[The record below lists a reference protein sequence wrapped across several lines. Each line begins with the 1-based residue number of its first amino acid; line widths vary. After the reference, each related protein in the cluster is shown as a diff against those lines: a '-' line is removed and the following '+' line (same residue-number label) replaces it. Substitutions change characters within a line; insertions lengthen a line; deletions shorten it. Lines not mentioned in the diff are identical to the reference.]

1 MAERNVLYTRNPR
14 TLRIPGV
21 DYANARAISSGMAQ
35 LNQSLNRLTAFAS
48 QKNQQITAV
57 KGAEYGAANAPTIEQ
72 INDAVKTGKDLDL
85 PGSKTGTL
93 FDRAVNKAAMEVFS
107 DNIET
112 IARNQITTKAITA
125 LENNTPIPDFRND
138 LDAIIQGYAGTFDE
152 SDPGFAQRFK
162 ARMGIVANAEYQSYA
177 GQYRTKIEKEQKAS
191 FAAGFQITIKETLK
205 KVMANGI
212 SVETRMG
219 DAPGAPLTEK
229 NVAITTEIISGMKE
243 EIAQGMVKRGFDQ
256 GSIRTFL
263 DVFDTKANEYA
274 FDIIEEYILSADT
287 EADAITMASEMM
299 RGEMPENVR
308 TALEVLGPEKRRDAQ
323 NLANETLEMFRKLE
337 SDKVKIKEE
346 TRKLLKADFDDS
358 VARAAIVQLTDFE
371 LGKKMLD
378 TTLDSYKGVLI
389 PEVAEMMKN
398 MPQIG
403 DVTIPET
410 SNFETKNLFTQDLF
424 SNRPRFTIQTI
435 INAFNEGNL
444 SITDYEGFLDKYRLR
459 ANENFS
465 RALTYGRTAF
475 ELNEN
480 FIVINPGGGN
490 AKRINSFNKFERE
503 MMEAREEDPTTFDAY
518 KWAKENISRFVDE
531 TKNAELADDAE
542 FLERNSLWT
551 DMDITGAITG
561 KIIKKNG
568 ETLTRK
574 LANQL
579 QNARNRANATKDN

>member
-243 EIAQGMVKRGFDQ
+243 EIAQGMGKRG
-256 GSIRTFL
+256 SHLYTF
-263 DVFDTKANEYA
+263 
-274 FDIIEEYILSADT
+274 
-287 EADAITMASEMM
+287 
-299 RGEMPENVR
+299 
-308 TALEVLGPEKRRDAQ
+308 
-323 NLANETLEMFRKLE
+323 
-337 SDKVKIKEE
+337 
-346 TRKLLKADFDDS
+346 
-358 VARAAIVQLTDFE
+358 
-371 LGKKMLD
+371 
-378 TTLDSYKGVLI
+378 
-389 PEVAEMMKN
+389 
-398 MPQIG
+398 
-403 DVTIPET
+403 
-410 SNFETKNLFTQDLF
+410 
-424 SNRPRFTIQTI
+424 
-435 INAFNEGNL
+435 NA
-444 SITDYEGFLDKYRLR
+444 
-459 ANENFS
+459 
-465 RALTYGRTAF
+465 
-475 ELNEN
+475 
-480 FIVINPGGGN
+480 P
-490 AKRINSFNKFERE
+490 
-503 MMEAREEDPTTFDAY
+503 
-518 KWAKENISRFVDE
+518 DE
-531 TKNAELADDAE
+531 
-542 FLERNSLWT
+542 
-551 DMDITGAITG
+551 
-561 KIIKKNG
+561 
-568 ETLTRK
+568 
-574 LANQL
+574 
-579 QNARNRANATKDN
+579 